1 MTEKKIWKMG
11 KTVPVQGTVPKPQSM
26 KLQEFSWDTEV
37 EVEDDVHI
45 MVRIQDE
52 AVVVSADFSVQST
65 KEIFLE
71 ALQTEMEELASQV
84 SSCGGIVGHIKASV
98 ECCETEV
105 ISVTLDKADVRKGIV
120 EEIKGKFAAILL
132 LMEETKARE
141 LTETMFA
148 AVKEKIK
155 DAGSRMDSKSK

>member
-1 MTEKKIWKMG
+1 MTGKKIWKMG
-11 KTVPVQGTVPKPQSM
+11 ETVPAQGTVPKPQSM

-37 EVEDDVHI
+37 EDDVHI
-45 MVRIQDE
+45 MVRTQDE

-71 ALQTEMEELASQV
+71 VLQTEMEDLASQV